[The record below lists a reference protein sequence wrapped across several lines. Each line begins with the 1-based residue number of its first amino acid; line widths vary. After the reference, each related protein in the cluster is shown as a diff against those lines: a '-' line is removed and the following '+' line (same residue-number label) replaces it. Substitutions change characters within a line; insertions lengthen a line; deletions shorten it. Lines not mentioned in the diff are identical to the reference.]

1 MIRSFV
7 GLGVPSD
14 VAATLFVAQS
24 DLPVGRMVPREHFHI
39 TLAFLGEH
47 PEPVVEDAH
56 LALDAIRSTGFSLSL
71 AGVGLLGDARPRAV
85 VADVSPEPGLSHLR
99 RKVVQALRESGLTID
114 RSRYRPHV
122 TLARLGTLGV
132 EDRLAAEAFVARQS
146 RLSAG
151 PFDVTGFTLFES
163 RLGREGP
170 SYTVLAD
177 YDLAPATVL

>member
-14 VAATLFVAQS
+14 VAATLFVAQA
-24 DLPVGRMVPREHFHI
+24 DLPVGRIVPRENFHI

-56 LALDAIRSTGFSLSL
+56 FALAAIRANGFSLSL
-71 AGVGLLGDARPRAV
+71 SGASLLGDARPRAV

-99 RKVVQALRESGLTID
+99 RKVLQAVRETGVKID
-114 RSRYRPHV
+114 RSRYHPHV
-122 TLARLGTLGV
+122 TIARLGTISV

-151 PFDVTGFTLFES
+151 PFEVNGFTLFES

-170 SYTVLAD
+170 SYTALAD